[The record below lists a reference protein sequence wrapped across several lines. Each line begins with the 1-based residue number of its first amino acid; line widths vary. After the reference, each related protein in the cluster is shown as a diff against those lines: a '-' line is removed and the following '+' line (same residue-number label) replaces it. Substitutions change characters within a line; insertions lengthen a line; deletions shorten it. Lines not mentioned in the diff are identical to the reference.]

1 MTYFFRYET
10 MEKLSKI
17 YRSPRCLKYQRAWTA
32 AERSPPCMPYV
43 GHFLIKVLGL
53 NDLREIQANFA
64 LSYTKKQ
71 SSTQTGT
78 LEPIHKNFKNISS
91 GDGQKIIRS
100 ERDGFSRLARRI
112 FMATLAKIKFTTH
125 RNIADEV
132 TNNIWTRRQRYL
144 ARKFFY
150 RWRTITL
157 ESKIFSK
164 DKKKSNNVDMKRK
177 HVLNMAIWLTDCQ
190 RFAQNYNF
198 PLNSF
203 ACEFLL
209 KARYREDR
217 ENFFI
222 SLKLEPPKTT

>member
-1 MTYFFRYET
+1 MTYFRYET

-17 YRSPRCLKYQRAWTA
+17 YRNPRSSKYQRAWTA
-32 AERSPPCMPYV
+32 TERSPPCMPYV

-53 NDLREIQANFA
+53 NLREIQANFT
-64 LSYTKKQ
+64 SSSTRKQ
-71 SSTQTGT
+71 SSTQTKT
-78 LEPIHKNFKNISS
+78 LEPIHNISS
-91 GDGQKIIRS
+91 GNGQKIIRS
-100 ERDGFSRLARRI
+100 KDNGLSRLARRI
-112 FMATLAKIKFTTH
+112 FAATLARIKFTH
-125 RNIADEV
+125 RNITYEM
-132 TNNIWTRRQRYL
+132 TNDIWTCRQQYL

-150 RWRTITL
+150 RWHAITL
-157 ESKIFSK
+157 ESKIFSEDEK
-164 DKKKSNNVDMKRK
+164 RSKNVDMKRK
-177 HVLNMAIWLTDCQ
+177 HVLNMAIWLADCQ

>member
-1 MTYFFRYET
+1 

-17 YRSPRCLKYQRAWTA
+17 YRSPRCSKYQRAWTA
-32 AERSPPCMPYV
+32 AERNPPCMPYV

-53 NDLREIQANFA
+53 NGLREIRANFA
-64 LSYTKKQ
+64 SSTRKQ

-78 LEPIHKNFKNISS
+78 LEPNHKNFKNIST
-91 GDGQKIIRS
+91 DGQKIIS

-112 FMATLAKIKFTTH
+112 FTATLAKIKFTTH

-132 TNNIWTRRQRYL
+132 TNNIWTRKQRYL

-150 RWRTITL
+150 RWRIITF
-157 ESKIFSK
+157 ESKTFSK
-164 DKKKSNNVDMKRK
+164 DEKKSKNVDMKRK
-177 HVLNMAIWLTDCQ
+177 HVLNMAIWLTNCQ

-222 SLKLEPPKTT
+222 SLKLEPSKTTWTVHIGRFD